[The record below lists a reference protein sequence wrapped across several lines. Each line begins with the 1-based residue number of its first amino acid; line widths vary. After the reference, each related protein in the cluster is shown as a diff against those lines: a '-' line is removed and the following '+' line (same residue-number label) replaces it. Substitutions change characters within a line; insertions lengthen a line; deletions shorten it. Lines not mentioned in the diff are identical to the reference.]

1 MTEIMERGSADPWK
15 SLQQLALPALCR
27 VSVWF
32 FGGSFYQCVAFHL
45 FYQSHS
51 YPYEVKCHVGYNLTQ
66 SKRVRLTIQSTQVS
80 SECFQM
86 QCGSLCW

>member
-32 FGGSFYQCVAFHL
+32 FWGGLSMCGLSLALSKSFL
-45 FYQSHS
+45 
-51 YPYEVKCHVGYNLTQ
+51 PL
-66 SKRVRLTIQSTQVS
+66 
-80 SECFQM
+80 
-86 QCGSLCW
+86 